1 MRKIGIIG
9 AGAVGMLF
17 AHYLSTNF
25 NVTLYV
31 RRQEQA
37 ELLKKGLYVSIA
49 ENVFINKSIQIKI
62 FGEVPL
68 EEKVQIV
75 TVKQYSLNP
84 VIETLQRSNHVH
96 TVIFIQNGM
105 SHIEEV
111 SKLEKQT
118 WLGVVEHGIR
128 KESDNSIIHTGI
140 GKTKLSPLSLQ
151 SQSNDPFI
159 EEWKESLRNTFEVE
173 INENWKEIL
182 TIKLLVN
189 AVINPLTAL
198 FQVKNGD
205 LLENKHYEKSM
216 RLLFEEVYSIIPVSN
231 KEDVWKHIVQICIN
245 TSANY
250 SSMYRDVE
258 KLQQTEVDAILGYV
272 IKKSQ
277 EQNKNAPLTQFLL
290 ESIKGKTE

>member
-25 NVTLYV
+25 KVTLYV
-31 RRQEQA
+31 RRQQQA
-37 ELLKKGLYVSIA
+37 ELLKKGLNVSIA

-68 EEKVQIV
+68 EEEVQIV
-75 TVKQYSLNP
+75 TVKQYSLYP
-84 VIETLQRSNHVH
+84 VIQTLQRSNHVH
-96 TVIFIQNGM
+96 TVIFLQNGM

-111 SKLEKQT
+111 RKIEKQT
-118 WLGVVEHGIR
+118 WLGIVEHGIR
-128 KESDNSIIHTGI
+128 KEADNSIIHTGI
-140 GKTKLSPLSLQ
+140 GKTKIAPLSVQ
-151 SQSNDPFI
+151 TKIDPFI
-159 EEWKESLRNTFEVE
+159 EEWNRSLSNKFEVE
-173 INENWKEIL
+173 INPNWNEIL
-182 TIKLLVN
+182 TEKLIVN

-205 LLENKHYEKSM
+205 LLKNKHYEKSM
-216 RLLFEEVYSIIPVSN
+216 RLLFEEVYSIVPVSN
-231 KEDVWKHIVQICIN
+231 KEIVWKHILQICKN
-245 TSANY
+245 TSENY

-258 KLQQTEVDAILGYV
+258 RRQQSEVDAILGYV
-272 IKKSQ
+272 LKKSQ

>member
-25 NVTLYV
+25 KVTLYA

-37 ELLKKGLYVSIA
+37 EQLKKGLYVSIA
-49 ENVFINKSIQIKI
+49 DNVFINKKIQIKI
-62 FGEVPL
+62 FGEVPI
-68 EEKVQIV
+68 EEEVQII

-84 VIETLQRSNHVH
+84 VIQTLQKSNDVH
-96 TVIFIQNGM
+96 TVIFLQNGM

-111 SKLEKQT
+111 REIDKQT

-140 GKTKLSPLSLQ
+140 GKTKIAPLSVQ
-151 SQSNDPFI
+151 YNIDPFI
-159 EEWKESLRNTFEVE
+159 EDWKRSLSNIFELE
-173 INENWKEIL
+173 INESWKEIL
-182 TIKLLVN
+182 TTKLIVN

-205 LLENKHYEKSM
+205 LLTNKNYENTM
-216 RLLFEEVYSIIPVSN
+216 RLFFDEVYSILPVSD
-231 KEDVWKHIVQICIN
+231 KEILWKHIVQICKK
-245 TSANY
+245 TSENY
-250 SSMYRDVE
+250 SSMYRDLE
-258 KLQQTEVDAILGYV
+258 RRQQTEVDAILGYV
-272 IKKSQ
+272 LKKSQ